1 LRVRRWRVA
10 LGASVSSRGKKE
22 SEDRVGSRELRAP
35 LRARAALP
43 HHAWRLVDWTH
54 RGNRICI
61 LWQNDNRIGERTVTW
76 RGVDWLTLRDG
87 KIVEEVVHYD
97 TAPLRALAS
106 GAAASPLLPF

>member
-1 LRVRRWRVA
+1 MAPLWHADGVLHAPHFGRA
-10 LGASVSSRGKKE
+10 IAGHEQLA
-22 SEDRVGSRELRAP
+22 LRAFM
-35 LRARAALP
+35 RAALP

-61 LWQNDNRIGERTVTW
+61 LWENDNRIGERTVTW

-87 KIVEEVVHYD
+87 QIVQEVVHYD

-106 GAAASPLLPF
+106 GESPSPLLPF